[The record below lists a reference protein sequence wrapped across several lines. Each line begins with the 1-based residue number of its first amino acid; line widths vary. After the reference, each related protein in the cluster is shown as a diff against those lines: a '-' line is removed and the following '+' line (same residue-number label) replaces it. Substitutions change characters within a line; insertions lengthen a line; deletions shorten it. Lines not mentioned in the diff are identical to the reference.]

1 MTATLDAPAEVP
13 LEPAAP
19 AAPPRARRPRPL
31 LIAGAASLS
40 AGFIHA
46 AAIGAHADHP
56 EAARAF
62 VGVAML
68 QFVWGAYVLVRPSR
82 QLAWIGVA
90 LNAGLVAGWALAKT
104 KGLWFISGLDVKEP
118 VQWADGLAAA
128 LAFVSLVAA
137 LVVALRGRRARADAR
152 PMLTYAVV
160 IALVALALPGMV
172 QAGNHVHSHGSTVV
186 VGADGKAQVV
196 AEGPTQV
203 RAYDPTKPIDLSGT
217 PGVTPEQQA
226 RAEMLV
232 AATLYKLPQ
241 FADPKY
247 AESLGF
253 HTIGDA
259 LTGDEHLV
267 NWNYIDDGKILDPDY
282 PEALVY
288 NTRGGGRVLESAMY
302 MLPPGSTLD
311 TVPDIGGALTQWH
324 IHNNLCLTDD
334 PVAPR
339 VAGLTDASG
348 ECHAPLIK
356 PEPVPMIHVW
366 ITPNPCGPF
375 AALTGVG
382 AGQVK
387 AGELRLCDSA
397 HGTGL

>member
-1 MTATLDAPAEVP
+1 
-13 LEPAAP
+13 
-19 AAPPRARRPRPL
+19 L
-31 LIAGAASLS
+31 LIAGGASLS
-40 AGFIHA
+40 AGFVHA

-90 LNAGLVAGWALAKT
+90 LNTALVAGWVVAKT

-118 VQWADGLAAA
+118 VQFADGLAAA
-128 LAFVSLVAA
+128 LAFVSLMAAVIVAMRTRRGPSRPLLTNLA
-137 LVVALRGRRARADAR
+137 VVALV
-152 PMLTYAVV
+152 T
-160 IALVALALPGMV
+160 LALPGMV
-172 QAGNHVHSHGSTVV
+172 EAGNHVHSHGSTVV

-196 AEGPTQV
+196 AEGPTKV
-203 RAYDPTKPIDLSGT
+203 RAYDPTMPIDLSGT

-226 RAEMLV
+226 RAENLV
-232 AATLYKLPQ
+232 AVTLYKLPQ
-241 FADPKY
+241 FADPAY
-247 AESLGF
+247 AEANGF

-259 LTGDEHLV
+259 LTGDEHLL
-267 NWNYIDDGKILDPDY
+267 NWSYIDDGRTLDPDH

-288 NTRGGGRVLESAMY
+288 NTRGGGRKLEAAMY
-302 MLPPGSTLD
+302 MLPPGSTLQN
-311 TVPDIGGALTQWH
+311 VPDVGGALTQWH
-324 IHNNLCLTDD
+324 IHDNLCFTDD
-334 PVAPR
+334 PVAPH
-339 VAGLTDASG
+339 VAGLTDAAG
-348 ECHAPLIK
+348 GCHAPLVK
-356 PEPVPMIHVW
+356 LEPVPMIHVW
-366 ITPNPCGPF
+366 ITPNECGPF

-387 AGELRLCDSA
+387 AGEVRLCDQA